1 MFQSQL
7 IRRALLASAACCSAL
22 LLSGFAQANQ
32 LIDVGFGASSAV
44 GAGVVGAA
52 GDQWNQTPGAGN
64 AFTYTA
70 NNLIDTTG
78 ANTGASVTIT
88 ANGGGAG
95 FLNTSP
101 NTSIS
106 QSYDW
111 STGNPIQISL
121 SGLTPNTP
129 YSLYVYGVPD
139 PNADLQRPGSF
150 AVAAGN
156 GGATATVTGDT
167 TLLSWVPG
175 VNYAELTVHTNALGQ
190 LSFTDNQI
198 NGETDLNG
206 FQLRNNTPEPAS
218 WCLMGLA
225 SLGLLA
231 VGRRAKANRSGARGR
246 SVATK

>member
-1 MFQSQL
+1 MFRSQL
-7 IRRALLASAACCSAL
+7 IRRVLFASAACCSAL

-32 LIDVGFGASSAV
+32 LIDVGVGTSTAV

-52 GDQWNQTPGAGN
+52 GDQWNQLGAGSLS
-64 AFTYTA
+64 AS
-70 NNLIDTTG
+70 NLINSAG
-78 ANTGASVTIT
+78 APTAVAVSIS
-88 ANGGGAG
+88 ANGGGGG
-95 FLNTSP
+95 FTNVSP
-101 NTSIS
+101 NTSIT

-111 STGNPIQISL
+111 STGNPIQVSL

-139 PNADLQRPGSF
+139 PCCNDTRPGSF

-167 TLLSWVPG
+167 TLLTWVPG
-175 VNYAELTVHTNALGQ
+175 ANYAVMSAHSNGAGQ

-206 FQLRNNTPEPAS
+206 FQLQVYTPEPAS

-246 SVATK
+246 SIATK